1 MKAISVYAVTPITVV
16 IIAAFLKPILSTI
29 FPAGLPPKRID
40 ITFSFTLADWRS
52 ADTYNFEHFIICK
65 TRYNKTSSRV
75 TVKFN
80 TQQFKYR

>member
-40 ITFSFTLADWRS
+40 ITFSFILADWRS

-65 TRYNKTSSRV
+65 TRYNKISSSA
-75 TVKFN
+75 TGN
-80 TQQFKYR
+80 TQQFQYR